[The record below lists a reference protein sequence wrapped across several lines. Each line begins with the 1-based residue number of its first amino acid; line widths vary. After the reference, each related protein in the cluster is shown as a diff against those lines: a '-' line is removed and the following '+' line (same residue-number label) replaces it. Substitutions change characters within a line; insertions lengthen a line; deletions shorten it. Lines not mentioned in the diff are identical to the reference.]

1 MIENETNNKTGIA
14 DPTTLEFVSE
24 TEIRIT
30 RRFQAPS
37 RIVFEA
43 WTKPELVRRW
53 WAPKSHG
60 VEMSSCEADVRE
72 GGNYR
77 YVLVHPAAG
86 ELAFSGTYREVS
98 PYTRLVYTHCFE
110 PMRDAGDAIVTVTFR
125 ETGGATLLESL
136 ERYPSKEALD
146 GAIAAGMES
155 GMRET
160 MNQLDTML
168 TEMV

>member
-1 MIENETNNKTGIA
+1 MIENQTNDRTGIA
-14 DPTTLEFVSE
+14 DPTSLEFVSE

-43 WTKPELVRRW
+43 WTKPELVSRW

-72 GGNYR
+72 GGDYR
-77 YVLVHPAAG
+77 YVLLHPAAG
-86 ELAFSGTYREVS
+86 ELAFSGTYREVVA
-98 PYTRLVYTHCFE
+98 YTRLVYTHCFE
-110 PMRDAGDAIVTVTFR
+110 PMRDAGDVIVTVTFQEENGSTR
-125 ETGGATLLESL
+125 LESL
-136 ERYPSKEALD
+136 EQYPSKEALD

-160 MNQLDTML
+160 MNQLDAML
-168 TEMV
+168 TEIV